1 MHARIVLLNYCL
13 PTVGNGLHS
22 SERYIGQEPLNTSL
36 AKVSNEAK
44 FVVGIPCDIDSTFPF
59 IHLTIHHD
67 MVVSRDEQSRTLEG
81 DLRSPTLKTPED
93 YILRLH

>member
-44 FVVGIPCDIDSTFPF
+44 FVVGISFSDLGHETHQCNCTKF
-59 IHLTIHHD
+59 
-67 MVVSRDEQSRTLEG
+67 RDTMNPLSGIIQLFTSGASSRTISPPNTEG
-81 DLRSPTLKTPED
+81 LGL
-93 YILRLH
+93 